1 MATMDR
7 CPICDVSVR
16 PENLIRHLNDI
27 HPRHPDTPR
36 LLERLRAE
44 PGRIPR
50 RSAGRA
56 IRVRPW
62 HVVLVA
68 LLLPGGL
75 GAYYLVPT
83 ATVSPARTR
92 VGGEGGG
99 LYQSDTRLQLLH
111 VEPKLPTSD

>member
-50 RSAGRA
+50 RAAARP
-56 IRVRPW
+56 IRVWPW

-68 LLLPGGL
+68 LLLL
-75 GAYYLVPT
+75 GALGGYYLLQFS
-83 ATVSPARTR
+83 TVTSAIPCIRGA
-92 VGGEGGG
+92 GCG
-99 LYQSDTRLQLLH
+99 LSHRPMPLNIF
-111 VEPKLPTSD
+111 S

>member
-36 LLERLRAE
+36 LLEQLRAE

-50 RSAGRA
+50 TSAGRP

-68 LLLPGGL
+68 DQDRKSVVYGKGGGVGWGGL
-75 GAYYLVPT
+75 M
-83 ATVSPARTR
+83 
-92 VGGEGGG
+92 VGREG
-99 LYQSDTRLQLLH
+99 SRLWRSCML
-111 VEPKLPTSD
+111 